1 MFQVWMKNCL
11 VSRAYCFR
19 KLYVYIEDWIK
30 FAFVQTVFC
39 FSHFIFVPCLPVLAI
54 IRSSISSGQ
63 KIEHWT
69 SSDQRHFCATF
80 FLTWPVWKTAS
91 QIISS
96 CLTAKNQFSEFKL
109 KYQIFF
115 IYLPR
120 TKKEYFEQVWRY
132 SFITD
137 RFWHQSCES
146 HDTNIRVLRQLNIN
160 KTDYYPGGTMIY
172 YLPERH
178 ILWSLRKEGGLKC
191 CCMETNSQIKIRNDT
206 FFFRNKRLSTR
217 SNARQYT
224 SLLEFL
230 QALNTTTKSRTIR
243 ACGFLYSPMDRN
255 TSFWG

>member
-80 FLTWPVWKTAS
+80 FLTWPVWRTAS

-96 CLTAKNQFSEFKL
+96 CLTAK
-109 KYQIFF
+109 
-115 IYLPR
+115 
-120 TKKEYFEQVWRY
+120 KKI
-132 SFITD
+132 FIT
-137 RFWHQSCES
+137 
-146 HDTNIRVLRQLNIN
+146 
-160 KTDYYPGGTMIY
+160 
-172 YLPERH
+172 
-178 ILWSLRKEGGLKC
+178 
-191 CCMETNSQIKIRNDT
+191 QIKIV
-206 FFFRNKRLSTR
+206 KRLGLGLGMGLGIENRESKR
-217 SNARQYT
+217 SQCWQYNA
-224 SLLEFL
+224 L
-230 QALNTTTKSRTIR
+230 
-243 ACGFLYSPMDRN
+243 SPKCL
-255 TSFWG
+255 

>member
-54 IRSSISSGQ
+54 IRSSIFSGQ

-80 FLTWPVWKTAS
+80 FLTWPVWRTAS

-96 CLTAKNQFSEFKL
+96 CLTAKNKFSYFKL

-115 IYLPR
+115 IYLPKN
-120 TKKEYFEQVWRY
+120 KKNRKHILNRFEDIVL
-132 SFITD
+132 SVTGF
-137 RFWHQSCES
+137 
-146 HDTNIRVLRQLNIN
+146 DTNHVSR
-160 KTDYYPGGTMIY
+160 MI
-172 YLPERH
+172 
-178 ILWSLRKEGGLKC
+178 
-191 CCMETNSQIKIRNDT
+191 QI
-206 FFFRNKRLSTR
+206 FVS
-217 SNARQYT
+217 
-224 SLLEFL
+224 
-230 QALNTTTKSRTIR
+230 
-243 ACGFLYSPMDRN
+243 
-255 TSFWG
+255 WGN